1 MAWDT
6 PLAATRATEASF
18 SPACRRG
25 ILSLLLANSSQQ
37 QHVHPLKPSQGT
49 KPILPLVIHSD
60 PVSVISFPL
69 KYAACTQQ
77 FERYSYIEPTKEKS
91 HPHFRLEKGEG
102 KKKKK
107 HRMHT
112 TWCDQGVSQHE
123 GLRGLIGLIPEQV
136 SLRLISN
143 HHCPPTGLSQSAP

>member
-1 MAWDT
+1 MCVRVEGMGRGAWGVALDT

-102 KKKKK
+102 EKKKNIECTQ
-107 HRMHT
+107 R
-112 TWCDQGVSQHE
+112 GVTKVCRST
-123 GLRGLIGLIPEQV
+123 RGSEA
-136 SLRLISN
+136 S
-143 HHCPPTGLSQSAP
+143 SA

>member
-1 MAWDT
+1 MGRGAWGVAWDT

-91 HPHFRLEKGEG
+91 HHHFLLEKGEG

-136 SLRLISN
+136 SLQPDL
-143 HHCPPTGLSQSAP
+143 

>member
-1 MAWDT
+1 MHVEGMGRGAWGVAWDT
-6 PLAATRATEASF
+6 PLAATRATEASL

-25 ILSLLLANSSQQ
+25 TLSLLLANSSQH
-37 QHVHPLKPSQGT
+37 HVHPRKPSQGA

-69 KYAACTQQ
+69 KNAACTQQ
-77 FERYSYIEPTKEKS
+77 FERYSYIEPTKEKKPS
-91 HPHFRLEKGEG
+91 SFSFGKRRGE
-102 KKKKK
+102 KKKK

-136 SLRLISN
+136 SLQPDL
-143 HHCPPTGLSQSAP
+143 